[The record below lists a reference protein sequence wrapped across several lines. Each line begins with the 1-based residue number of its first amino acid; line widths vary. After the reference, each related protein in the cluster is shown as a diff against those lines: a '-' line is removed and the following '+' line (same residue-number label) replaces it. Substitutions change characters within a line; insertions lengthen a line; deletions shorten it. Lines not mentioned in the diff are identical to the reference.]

1 MEKRALGHLAAL
13 FTVLN
18 WGTTFIATKIL
29 LRAFA
34 PVEILVFRFLLGVA
48 ALFVACPHLLRV
60 RDRRQELTFAA
71 AGLTAGGAD
80 FFHFLLRYWFR
91 LFRFWLVL

>member
-29 LRAFA
+29 LRTFA

-60 RDRRQELTFAA
+60 KDRRRELTFAA
-71 AGLTAGGAD
+71 AGLTGVCLY
-80 FFHFLLRYWFR
+80 FLMT
-91 LFRFWLVL
+91 